1 LIQVAGLCAKGR
13 SIRQIAAALDR
24 PPSTVSRGLK
34 RNRGRQIGYRP
45 AYAQQQTRARCWRGS
60 RQERNAELRRQ
71 VLEGLKKG
79 WSPEQVCGRLQRR
92 SGHRSGMAAPEF
104 KADIT
109 QKISEGRVVPH
120 SDIRADVL
128 ALFRKRYPYQ

>member
-34 RNRGRQIGYRP
+34 RNCGRQIGYRP

-79 WSPEQVCGRLQRR
+79 WSPEQVCGGLERR
-92 SGHRSGMAAPEF
+92 SGYRSSMAAPEF
-104 KADIT
+104 KSRHHA
-109 QKISEGRVVPH
+109 EN
-120 SDIRADVL
+120 L
-128 ALFRKRYPYQ
+128 